1 VREVADRDR
10 VEDALA
16 EYLEHL
22 EMGGA
27 EPAFSHLTGDERR
40 ELQELVDALELT
52 EGIAFGREPK
62 EASAPLDA
70 ATPEGERLLA
80 ALRELLPPGARL
92 DADDNRLVARL
103 GDVDVAERFV
113 IGTFG
118 GRVRV
123 WLVDVDDVATFEDDA
138 GALDDL
144 VRVFRLFPDMAAIAL
159 VGRDLSCVV
168 VSPEDTAPQIRVP
181 SGSLVSRRYK
191 RAIEPVSD
199 AVARFLDELVPY
211 WDPMPAFDRESVV
224 RIDIA
229 DVAGDH
235 VRAAVEHQRK
245 VGERARKG
253 NPKKDA
259 LTEFGDAEARAVD
272 ALVRGLFDGTVDPD
286 EVEAR
291 IEGVADR

>member
-1 VREVADRDR
+1 MGDDDR
-10 VEDALA
+10 VQDALA

-27 EPAFSHLTGDERR
+27 EPVFTHLTDEEQR
-40 ELQELVDALELT
+40 ELQELVGALELT
-52 EGIAFGREPK
+52 EGIAFGRERK
-62 EASAPLDA
+62 EAPAPLEA
-70 ATPEGERLLA
+70 ATPEGERLLDE
-80 ALRELLPPGARL
+80 LRGVLPPGARL
-92 DADDNRLVARL
+92 DADDNRLVAGL
-103 GDVDVAERFV
+103 GDVAVVERFV

-123 WLVDVDDVATFEDDA
+123 WLLDAGSAEVVEDDTR
-138 GALDDL
+138 ALDDL
-144 VRVFRLFPDMAAIAL
+144 ERVFRMVPDMAAVAL
-159 VGRDLSCVV
+159 AGRDLSCVV

-191 RAIEPVSD
+191 RAIEPVAD
-199 AVARFLDELVPY
+199 AVSRFLDELVPY

-235 VRAAVEHQRK
+235 VRAAVEHQRRI
-245 VGERARKG
+245 GERARKG

-259 LTEFGDAEARAVD
+259 LTAFGDAETRAVD
-272 ALVRGLFDGTVDPD
+272 ALVRGLFDGSVEPD
-286 EVEAR
+286 EVEGR
-291 IEGVADR
+291 IERLADR